1 MPRRPDPAGRDA
13 VATAPAPS
21 PRRHLLTAA
30 LGLGLSAIAP
40 RTNAEPSA
48 QIARADLLAAIRRN
62 DPHAIRTALLRGAV
76 ANSLDEFGAPVIAA
90 AAKAQ
95 SWDAVRALAELRG
108 TDVDAVDRGGA
119 NAMMY
124 AALHGE
130 LDLVKML
137 VGRKAEVNKTGWT
150 ALHFAAANGHVE
162 VIRFLLERHAYIDAE
177 SPNGTTPL
185 MMAAR
190 QAQTTAVQVLV
201 EEGADP
207 TPRNASGLDAAAYAR
222 AAGNPK
228 LSEWLASRALEF
240 GRKYGTPSP
249 QR

>member
-1 MPRRPDPAGRDA
+1 M
-13 VATAPAPS
+13 ATAPAPIL
-21 PRRHLLTAA
+21 RRGLLTAA
-30 LGLGLSAIAP
+30 LGLGLSRIAP
-40 RTNAEPSA
+40 GASA
-48 QIARADLLAAIRRN
+48 QQAAPIARADLLQAIRRN
-62 DPHAIRTALLRGAV
+62 DPHAIRTALLRGAD
-76 ANSLDEFGAPVIAA
+76 ANALDELGAPVIVA

-95 SWDAVRALAELRG
+95 GWDAVRALAELRG

-124 AALHGE
+124 AALHGQV
-130 LDLVKML
+130 DLVKML

-150 ALHFAAANGHVE
+150 ALHFAAANGHIE

-228 LSEWLASRALEF
+228 LSEWLAARAAEF
-240 GRKYGTPSP
+240 RRKYGTPSP